1 MQKLLDN
8 GVRYDTFPSVARKPR
23 GGGKVGRPSKI
34 RNKVERDGVLART
47 LLGQSHAEIAS
58 DMGVS
63 SAVVASVIRRATQI
77 TQSITPGLVPALK
90 ARIGD
95 LLTLLAA
102 QHATSALLSAETNPS
117 DSAKSTWGAKMAL
130 EASRLAD
137 GSAGAGISVAML
149 IGTLGSRT
157 VETVVSRDDLGDLE
171 TLDSIRDSLGSKIP
185 LDKSTEV
192 CYTQGVGVGN
202 QDTLELAR
210 ELHNVSLVTIP
221 SPPLGS
227 CHDSL
232 PMTREGKASHLMTR
246 EDKDESSFGAGGSK
260 VDLEFIGRWFEN
272 PELERELDAE

>member
-1 MQKLLDN
+1 MS
-8 GVRYDTFPSVARKPR
+8 VRYDTQDTVPRLRKKVPKGRTSTVLDSVSRDGIIARK
-23 GGGKVGRPSKI
+23 
-34 RNKVERDGVLART
+34 
-47 LLGQSHAEIAS
+47 LLGQPDTQIAH
-58 DMGVS
+58 DAGVS
-63 SAVVASVIRRATQI
+63 PRVVASVIRRATQI

-102 QHATSALLSAETNPS
+102 QHATSALLSADTNPS

-130 EASRLAD
+130 EAARLAD

-149 IGTLGSRT
+149 IGTLGVAPR
-157 VETVVSRDDLGDLE
+157 ETVVSRDDLGDLE

-192 CYTQGVGVGN
+192 CYTQGVGVGD
-202 QDTLELAR
+202 QDTLEMVR
-210 ELHNVSLVTIP
+210 ELHNVETIP

-227 CHDSL
+227 CHDSPL
-232 PMTREGKASHLMTR
+232 ITRESKESLLMTG
-246 EDKDESSFGAGGSK
+246 EDKDESSFGDGGSK